1 MQRQSGF
8 TLAEV
13 LITLA
18 IIGTVA
24 AMTIPT
30 LMTNTNKMEFK
41 TGFKKIL
48 STCNQAITMSVAL
61 NYIDFSDTTSEDNNA
76 TTSIL
81 GIFINRMHVTRTVY
95 GTSTETA
102 VNRMFKSGASA
113 NFTVFFA
120 DGMALSFKKTAKNCR
135 VSNSDGGAASIC
147 KAIVDVN
154 GTRPPNYLSNCLGT
168 QTKTATSDKTANGGT
183 CTPENAAI
191 FDQFSIFL
199 ADQQVQPNGQC
210 AKYVLFEN

>member
-30 LMTNTNKMEFK
+30 LMTNTNKIEFK

-48 STCNQAITMSVAL
+48 ATTNQAITMSVAL
-61 NYIDFSDTTSEDNNA
+61 NYVDFSDTTTTGTNP
-76 TTSIL
+76 TTSIM
-81 GIFINRMHVTRTVY
+81 GIFLNKMHITRFIA
-95 GTSTETA
+95 GTDSD
-102 VNRMFKSGASA
+102 VIRMFGSSASG
-113 NFTVFFA
+113 NYNVFFA
-120 DGMALSFKKTAKNCR
+120 DGMAMSFPQGASNCR
-135 VSNSDGGAASIC
+135 ASGRAIC
-147 KAIVDVN
+147 RAIVDVN
-154 GTRPPNYLSNCLGT
+154 GTRAPNALSNCLVAGT
-168 QTKTATSDKTANGGT
+168 QNKGATNDTGGT
-183 CTPENAAI
+183 CSGGQASI
-191 FDQFSIFL
+191 FDQFSIFF
-199 ADQQVQPNGQC
+199 ADQQVQPNGHA

>member
-30 LMTNTNKMEFK
+30 LMTNTNKIEFK

-48 STCNQAITMSVAL
+48 ATTNQAITMSVAL
-61 NYIDFSDTTSEDNNA
+61 NYVDFSDTTTTNTNP
-76 TTSIL
+76 TTSIM
-81 GIFINRMHVTRTVY
+81 GIFLNKMHITKYYT
-95 GTSTETA
+95 GTSNDD
-102 VNRMFKSGASA
+102 VFRMFHASA
-113 NFTVFFA
+113 SNNYTVFFA
-120 DGMALSFKKTAKNCR
+120 DGMALSFPSNSTNCR
-135 VSNSDGGAASIC
+135 AAGRNIC
-147 KAIVDVN
+147 RAIVDVN
-154 GTRPPNYLSNCLGT
+154 GTRAPNVLSNCLAAGT
-168 QTKTATSDKTANGGT
+168 QGKTATTDNTGT
-183 CTPENAAI
+183 CSGGQASI
-191 FDQFSIFL
+191 FDQFSILF
-199 ADQQVQPNGQC
+199 ADQQVQPNGQA

>member
-1 MQRQSGF
+1 MNRKLGF

-48 STCNQAITMSVAL
+48 STTNQAITMSVAL
-61 NYIDFSDTTSEDNNA
+61 NYIDFADTTDVTSTNP
-76 TTSIL
+76 TQSIL
-81 GIFINRMHVTRTVY
+81 GIFINRMHVTKTAK
-95 GTSTETA
+95 GTTDTAVDRMFHSTE
-102 VNRMFKSGASA
+102 AS
-113 NFTVFFA
+113 NYTIFFA
-120 DGMALSFKKTAKNCR
+120 DGMVLSFPVESANCR
-135 VSNSDGGAASIC
+135 LQTGTQSRTSIC
-147 KAIVDVN
+147 RGIVDVN
-154 GTRPPNYLSNCLGT
+154 GTRAPNYLSNCLGT
-168 QTKTATSDKTANGGT
+168 QIKTATTDGDTTKQCN
-183 CTPENAAI
+183 PNNAGI
-191 FDQFSIFL
+191 YDQFSIFM
-199 ADQQVQPNGQC
+199 ADQTVQPNGQA

>member
-1 MQRQSGF
+1 MDKRSGF

-48 STCNQAITMSVAL
+48 STTNQAITMSVAL
-61 NYIDFSDTTSEDNNA
+61 NYVDFSDTTSQDSNP

-81 GIFINRMHVTRTVY
+81 GIFLSRMHVTKTAQ
-95 GTSTETA
+95 GNSADTA
-102 VNRMFKSGASA
+102 VNRMFKGGAAS
-113 NFTVFFA
+113 NYTVFFA
-120 DGMALSFKKTAKNCR
+120 DGMTLSFPTNSTRCR
-135 VSNSDGGAASIC
+135 VADANGANGNLC
-147 KAIVDVN
+147 RGIVDVN
-154 GTRPPNYLSNCLGT
+154 GTRPPNILSNCQGT
-168 QTKTATSDKTANGGT
+168 AVKNATADNQGVCSPT
-183 CTPENAAI
+183 NAGI
-191 FDQFSIFL
+191 FDQFSIIM
-199 ADQQVQPNGQC
+199 ADQMVQPNGRC
-210 AKYVLFEN
+210 SKYVLFEN

>member
-1 MQRQSGF
+1 MKRHSGF

-48 STCNQAITMSVAL
+48 STTNQAVTMSVAL
-61 NYIDFSDTTSEDNNA
+61 NYIDFSDTTTTQTNP

-81 GIFINRMHVTRTVY
+81 GILINRMHVTKTADNTTNDN
-95 GTSTETA
+95 TSVA
-102 VNRMFKSGASA
+102 RMFGATAA
-113 NFTVFFA
+113 NNYTVFFA
-120 DGMALSFKKTAKNCR
+120 DGMVLSFPKGSMNCTLPQ
-135 VSNSDGGAASIC
+135 GGGRGSIC
-147 KAIVDVN
+147 RGIVDVN
-154 GTRPPNYLSNCLGT
+154 GTRPPNYLSNCQGT
-168 QTKTATSDKTANGGT
+168 QKKNIVTDSATGCSPITAGV
-183 CTPENAAI
+183 
-191 FDQFSIFL
+191 FDQFSVL
-199 ADQQVQPNGQC
+199 MADQQVQPNGQA

>member
-1 MQRQSGF
+1 MDKRSGF

-48 STCNQAITMSVAL
+48 STTNQAITMSVAL
-61 NYIDFSDTTSEDNNA
+61 NYVDFSDTTSTATNP

-81 GIFINRMHVTRTVY
+81 GILIGRMHVTKTIN
-95 GTSTETA
+95 GKADTA
-102 VNRMFKSGASA
+102 ATRMFGGSVNS
-113 NFTVFFA
+113 NYTVFFA
-120 DGMALSFKKTAKNCR
+120 DGMALSFPNTSKNCKVTSAGR
-135 VSNSDGGAASIC
+135 ANIC

-154 GTRPPNYLSNCLGT
+154 GTRAPNHLSHCLGT
-168 QTKTATSDKTANGGT
+168 QVKTATSDATTTGSG
-183 CTPENAAI
+183 CSPENAYI
-191 FDQFSIFL
+191 SDQYSVFL

>member
-1 MQRQSGF
+1 MDKRSGF

-48 STCNQAITMSVAL
+48 STTNQAITMSVAL
-61 NYIDFSDTTSEDNNA
+61 NYVDFSDTTSTATNP

-81 GIFINRMHVTRTVY
+81 GILIGRMHVTKTIT
-95 GTSTETA
+95 GNNDTA
-102 VNRMFKSGASA
+102 ASRMFGAGA
-113 NFTVFFA
+113 IIP
-120 DGMALSFKKTAKNCR
+120 KNI
-135 VSNSDGGAASIC
+135 S
-147 KAIVDVN
+147 K
-154 GTRPPNYLSNCLGT
+154 L
-168 QTKTATSDKTANGGT
+168 
-183 CTPENAAI
+183 
-191 FDQFSIFL
+191 
-199 ADQQVQPNGQC
+199 
-210 AKYVLFEN
+210 

>member
-1 MQRQSGF
+1 MNKRSGF

-48 STCNQAITMSVAL
+48 STTNQAITMSVAL
-61 NYIDFSDTTSEDNNA
+61 NYVDFSDTLSTGTNP

-81 GIFINRMHVTRTVY
+81 GILISRMHVTKTIDGVTNAEA
-95 GTSTETA
+95 G
-102 VNRMFKSGASA
+102 RMFA
-113 NFTVFFA
+113 NPSNNYTVFFA
-120 DGMALSFKKTAKNCR
+120 DGMALSFPKTSVNCR
-135 VSNSDGGAASIC
+135 VTTTGRANIC

-154 GTRPPNYLSNCLGT
+154 GTRAPNALSNCNGT
-168 QTKTATSDKTANGGT
+168 QYKTASNDSTGPCS
-183 CTPENAAI
+183 PENAYI
-191 FDQFSIFL
+191 GDQYSIFL

>member
-48 STCNQAITMSVAL
+48 STTNQAITMSVAL
-61 NYIDFSDTTSEDNNA
+61 NYIDFADTT
-76 TTSIL
+76 TTNTNPTQSIL
-81 GIFINRMHVTRTVY
+81 GILISRMHVTKTAS
-95 GTSTETA
+95 GISDTS
-102 VNRMFKSGASA
+102 VSRMFGATASG
-113 NFTVFFA
+113 NYTVFFA
-120 DGMALSFKKTAKNCR
+120 DGMVLSFPGSSTNCR
-135 VSNSDGGAASIC
+135 VLQNGRGSIC
-147 KAIVDVN
+147 RGIVDVN
-154 GTRPPNYLSNCLGT
+154 GTRAPNYLSNCTGT
-168 QTKTATSDKTANGGT
+168 QEKHVVTDATPTAGCN
-183 CTPENAAI
+183 PNNAAI
-191 FDQFSIFL
+191 FDQFSIFM
-199 ADQQVQPNGQC
+199 ADQQVQPNGQA

>member
-1 MQRQSGF
+1 MNRRSGF

-48 STCNQAITMSVAL
+48 STTNQAITMSVAL
-61 NYIDFSDTTSEDNNA
+61 NYVDFSDTTNA
-76 TTSIL
+76 GAATDPTTSIL
-81 GIFINRMHVTRTVY
+81 GILISRMHVTKTIN
-95 GTSTETA
+95 GSGDNAA
-102 VNRMFKSGASA
+102 VRMFHDPVAS
-113 NFTVFFA
+113 NYTVFFA
-120 DGMALSFKKTAKNCR
+120 DGMALSFPRTAQNCKVTTQGR
-135 VSNSDGGAASIC
+135 ANIC

-154 GTRPPNYLSNCLGT
+154 GTRAPNLLSNCLGT
-168 QTKTATSDKTANGGT
+168 QTKTASTDAGGT
-183 CTPENAAI
+183 CAPTNAFIA
-191 FDQFSIFL
+191 DQYSVFL

>member
-1 MQRQSGF
+1 MNRKSGF

-48 STCNQAITMSVAL
+48 STTNQAITMSVAL
-61 NYIDFSDTTSEDNNA
+61 NYIDFSDTTTTNTNP

-81 GIFINRMHVTRTVY
+81 GIFINRMHVTKTVA
-95 GTSTETA
+95 GTADSA
-102 VNRMFKSGASA
+102 VSRMFSHDSGTPQ
-113 NFTVFFA
+113 NNYTIFFA
-120 DGMALSFKKTAKNCR
+120 DGMVLSFPQSSTNCR
-135 VSNSDGGAASIC
+135 IGQTGRTNIC
-147 KAIVDVN
+147 KGIVDVN
-154 GTRPPNYLSNCLGT
+154 GTRAPNYLSNCHGT
-168 QTKTATSDKTANGGT
+168 QEKHVSADTYTNCSPN
-183 CTPENAAI
+183 NAGI
-191 FDQFSIFL
+191 FDQFSVFM
-199 ADQQVQPNGQC
+199 ADQQVQPNGQA

>member
-1 MQRQSGF
+1 MDKRSGF

-48 STCNQAITMSVAL
+48 STTNQAITMSVAL
-61 NYIDFSDTTSEDNNA
+61 NYVDFSDTTTEGTDP

-81 GIFINRMHVTRTVY
+81 GILISRMHVTKTIN
-95 GTSTETA
+95 GNADTA
-102 VNRMFKSGASA
+102 ASRMFGNSASS
-113 NFTVFFA
+113 NYTVFFA
-120 DGMALSFKKTAKNCR
+120 DGMALSFPRTSKDCK
-135 VSNSDGGAASIC
+135 VSTNGRNNIC

-154 GTRPPNYLSNCLGT
+154 GTRAPNALSHCQGT
-168 QTKTATSDKTANGGT
+168 QIKTASSDANGT
-183 CTPENAAI
+183 CSPVNAFI
-191 FDQFSIFL
+191 SDQYSVFL

>member
-1 MQRQSGF
+1 MNGKSGF

-48 STCNQAITMSVAL
+48 STTNQAITMSVAL
-61 NYIDFSDTTSEDNNA
+61 NYIDFSDTNSTDTNP

-81 GIFINRMHVTRTVY
+81 GIFINRMHVTKTAY
-95 GTSTETA
+95 GNSADTA
-102 VNRMFKSGASA
+102 VERMFHSGAAS
-113 NFTVFFA
+113 NYTVFFA
-120 DGMALSFKKTAKNCR
+120 DGMVLSFPASSKNCR
-135 VSNSDGGAASIC
+135 VGQNSRANIC
-147 KAIVDVN
+147 KGIVDVN
-154 GTRPPNYLSNCLGT
+154 GTRAPNYLSNCGGT
-168 QTKTATSDKTANGGT
+168 QKKDAVTDGGGT
-183 CTPENAAI
+183 QCNPNNAGI
-191 FDQFSIFL
+191 FDQFSIFM
-199 ADQQVQPNGQC
+199 ADQQIQPNGQA

>member
-1 MQRQSGF
+1 MDKRSGF

-48 STCNQAITMSVAL
+48 STTNQAITMSVAL
-61 NYIDFSDTTSEDNNA
+61 NYVDFSDTVSTNTDP

-81 GIFINRMHVTRTVY
+81 GILIGRMHVTKTIN
-95 GTSTETA
+95 GKTDSAAT
-102 VNRMFKSGASA
+102 RMFGNVVGS
-113 NFTVFFA
+113 NYTVFFA
-120 DGMALSFKKTAKNCR
+120 DGMALSFPNTSQNCKVTSQGR
-135 VSNSDGGAASIC
+135 ANIC

-154 GTRPPNYLSNCLGT
+154 GTRAPNKLSHCLGT
-168 QTKTATSDKTANGGT
+168 QVKTATTDATTSGT
-183 CTPENAAI
+183 GCSPENAFVA
-191 FDQFSIFL
+191 DQYSVFL

>member
-1 MQRQSGF
+1 MDKRSGF

-48 STCNQAITMSVAL
+48 STTNQAITMSVAL
-61 NYIDFSDTTSEDNNA
+61 NYVDFSDTTSTATNP

-81 GIFINRMHVTRTVY
+81 GILIGRMHVTKTIT
-95 GTSTETA
+95 GKNDTA
-102 VNRMFKSGASA
+102 ESRMFGNGASS
-113 NFTVFFA
+113 NYTVFFA
-120 DGMALSFKKTAKNCR
+120 DGMPLSFPQTSQNCKVTSAGR
-135 VSNSDGGAASIC
+135 GNIC

-154 GTRPPNYLSNCLGT
+154 GTRAPNHLSHCLGT
-168 QTKTATSDKTANGGT
+168 QVKTATSDATTTGSG
-183 CTPENAAI
+183 CSPENAYI
-191 FDQFSIFL
+191 SDQYSVFL